1 MTILNKNEP
10 FTLFLGDI
18 IAFVVALW
26 VTLFI
31 RLGSVPTNTLLESYV
46 APFVILFVAWVLVF
60 FIAGLYEKHTTIL
73 RNRLP
78 GIILNAQI
86 ANTVIAFIFFYFV
99 PVFGIAPKTTLIIYL
114 FVSFGSILLWRLYGI
129 NFLVPQRRN
138 MALLVGSGS
147 EMKELYEEV
156 NSNNRYNFKFI
167 SSIDLDNI
175 SQSDF
180 QEEIVNRI
188 YTEDISTIVIDLHHK
203 KVEPVLSH
211 LYDLI
216 FFRVS
221 FIDIHKV
228 YEDIF
233 DRVPISLLKDGWFI
247 ENISL
252 SPKVTYD
259 FLKRSMDILF
269 SVVFGFA
276 SLIVYPFVVLA
287 IKIQDG
293 GPVFISQERAG
304 KNNKVI
310 KIYKFRSMKG
320 SDSGKWIT
328 KDDNRHTIVGKFIR
342 KTRIDE
348 LPQLW
353 NVLVGDI
360 SLIGPRPD
368 LVVFNEQLS
377 KEIPYYNVRSTI
389 KPGLSGWAQTH
400 QEKPPQSV
408 EETKIRLSYDLYY
421 VKNRSFIIDVKIA
434 LRTLYILIS
443 RQGL

>member
-1 MTILNKNEP
+1 
-10 FTLFLGDI
+10 
-18 IAFVVALW
+18 
-26 VTLFI
+26 
-31 RLGSVPTNTLLESYV
+31 
-46 APFVILFVAWVLVF
+46 
-60 FIAGLYEKHTTIL
+60 
-73 RNRLP
+73 
-78 GIILNAQI
+78 
-86 ANTVIAFIFFYFV
+86 
-99 PVFGIAPKTTLIIYL
+99 
-114 FVSFGSILLWRLYGI
+114 
-129 NFLVPQRRN
+129 
-138 MALLVGSGS
+138 
-147 EMKELYEEV
+147 MKELYEEV
-156 NSNNRYNFKFI
+156 NSNNRYNFRFT
-167 SSIDLDNI
+167 SSIDLDNM

-180 QEEIVNRI
+180 KEEIIKRL
-188 YTEDISTIVIDLHHK
+188 YTEEISTVVIDLHHK

-211 LYDLI
+211 FYELI
-216 FFRVS
+216 FFRIS
-221 FIDIHKV
+221 FIDIHKL
-228 YEDIF
+228 YEDVF
-233 DRVPISLLKDGWFI
+233 DRVPISLLKEAWFI

-259 FLKRSMDILF
+259 FLKRSMDVLF
-269 SVVFGFA
+269 SFVFGLV
-276 SLIVYPFVVLA
+276 SLVVYPFVLVA

-293 GPVFISQERAG
+293 GPVFISQERIG

-328 KDDNRHTIVGKFIR
+328 KDDDRHTIVGKFIR

-368 LVVFNEQLS
+368 LVAFGEKLS
-377 KEIPYYNVRSTI
+377 KEIPYYNMRSTI

>member
-18 IAFVVALW
+18 IAFAVALW

-31 RLGSVPTNTLLESYV
+31 RLGSFPPNELLESYTV
-46 APFVILFVAWVLVF
+46 PFFILFVAWVLVF
-60 FIAGLYEKHTTIL
+60 FIAGLYEKHTRIL

-129 NFLVPQRRN
+129 NFLVSQRKN
-138 MALLVGSGS
+138 IALLVGSGS

-156 NSNNRYNFKFI
+156 NSNNRYNFRFT
-167 SSIDLDNI
+167 SSIDLDNM

-180 QEEIVNRI
+180 KEEIIKRL
-188 YTEDISTIVIDLHHK
+188 YTEEISTVVIDLHHK

-211 LYDLI
+211 FYELI
-216 FFRVS
+216 FFRIS
-221 FIDIHKV
+221 FIDIHKL
-228 YEDIF
+228 YEDVF
-233 DRVPISLLKDGWFI
+233 DRVPISLLKEAWFI

-259 FLKRSMDILF
+259 FLKRSMDVLF
-269 SVVFGFA
+269 SFVFGLV
-276 SLIVYPFVVLA
+276 SLVVYPFVLVA

-293 GPVFISQERAG
+293 GPVFISQERIG

-328 KDDNRHTIVGKFIR
+328 KDDDRHTIVGKFIR

-368 LVVFNEQLS
+368 LVAFGEKLS
-377 KEIPYYNVRSTI
+377 KEIPYYNMRSTI

>member
-31 RLGSVPTNTLLESYV
+31 RLGSVPSNTLIESY
-46 APFVILFVAWVLVF
+46 AIPFEILFVAWVLVF
-60 FIAGLYEKHTTIL
+60 FIAGLYEKHTRIL

-99 PVFGIAPKTTLIIYL
+99 PIFGIAPKTTLVIYL

-129 NFLVPQRRN
+129 NFLFPQRKN
-138 MALLVGSGS
+138 MALLVGSGG

-156 NSNNRYNFKFI
+156 NSNNRYNFRFV
-167 SSIDLDNI
+167 SSIDLDSI

-180 QEEIVNRI
+180 KEEIIKRL
-188 YTEDISTIVIDLHHK
+188 YTEEISTVVIDLHHK

-211 LYDLI
+211 FYDLI
-216 FFRVS
+216 FFRIS
-221 FIDIHKV
+221 FIDIHKM
-228 YEDIF
+228 YEDVF

-252 SPKVTYD
+252 SPKITYD
-259 FLKRSMDILF
+259 FLKRSMDVLF
-269 SVVFGFA
+269 SVVFGLA
-276 SLIVYPFVVLA
+276 SLVVYPFVSLA

-293 GPVFISQERAG
+293 GPVFIAQERVG
-304 KNNKVI
+304 KNNEII
-310 KIYKFRSMKG
+310 KIYKFRSMRC

-328 KDDNRHTIVGKFIR
+328 KDDDRHTIVGKFIR

-368 LVVFNEQLS
+368 LVVFSEQLS
-377 KEIPYYNVRSTI
+377 KEIPYYSVRSTI

-408 EETKIRLSYDLYY
+408 DETKIRLSYDLYY